1 MKISKAEVE
10 YIANLARIKVS
21 DADIELL
28 VRDMS
33 EMLEMAGKLNEV
45 STGADK
51 SDDVCSDD
59 VCSDDVCSDDVCVLR
74 DDKVVPSYSR
84 EQILKNAPCRD
95 DNSFIVPK
103 IM

>member
-33 EMLEMAGKLNEV
+33 EMLEMAGKLNEL
-45 STGADK
+45 STGVDK
-51 SDDVCSDD
+51 SDD

>member
-33 EMLEMAGKLNEV
+33 EMLEMAGKLNEL
-45 STGADK
+45 STGVDK
-51 SDDVCSDD
+51 
-59 VCSDDVCSDDVCVLR
+59 SDDVCSDDVCVLR

>member
-45 STGADK
+45 STGVDK
-51 SDDVCSDD
+51 SDD

>member
-59 VCSDDVCSDDVCVLR
+59 VCSDDVCVLR